1 MESFIMIK
9 RSFFGLAKP
18 RFEYE
23 SAVGMPVKPEKIS
36 VPKKV
41 TLFFKETCTCPSALI
56 KCGDKVRTGQK
67 LSLYE
72 GSENYVI
79 SSVTGTVSAL
89 YPYTGDFGKSYT
101 AISIDTAD
109 QEETDNTFGEAA
121 KSVSLDTAKNFLA
134 CVPGISCACAFSD
147 PAGTVK
153 TVVVCGIDKDLL
165 ISTNPYIVSNCPE
178 DVRSGVGILK
188 KIFAADQAVVVSGKD
203 LMKDI
208 SVIGSASGVEMR
220 LVGSEYPA
228 AFPQEIM
235 RNLFEVSLPA
245 GKSCKDM
252 GFCFLSAEAAAS
264 VGRAFGSGQIPVT
277 KILTLIK
284 KDLTKVI
291 VEARIGTPI
300 GDIFKACEVI
310 TEDRDR
316 IIIGGPLTGYA
327 VYSEDYPVQPDTD
340 AIMVQGSEA
349 VSSVSDYP
357 CINCGEC
364 VRICPAKVPVNM
376 LVRLCENAQYEAA
389 AAEYDLH
396 SCIECGL
403 CSVVCVA
410 RMPVFQ
416 YIRLA
421 KYELARIAE
430 KEAEKEK
437 EEADV

>member
-1 MESFIMIK
+1 MVK

-23 SAVGMPVKPEKIS
+23 PAVGMPVKPEKIS

-41 TLFFKETCTCPSALI
+41 TLFFKETCTCGTALI

-72 GSENYVI
+72 NSENYVI
-79 SSVTGTVSAL
+79 ASVTGTVSAL
-89 YPYTGDFGKSYT
+89 CPYTGDFGKSYT
-101 AISIDTAD
+101 AVCIDTAE
-109 QEETDNTFGEAA
+109 QEEPDKTFEEAA
-121 KSVSLDTAKNFLA
+121 KLASLDTAKNFLA
-134 CVPGISCACAFSD
+134 CVPGISCACAFSA

-153 TVVVCGIDKDLL
+153 TLVVCGIDKDLL
-165 ISTNPYIVSNCPE
+165 MITNPYIISTCPD
-178 DVRSGVGILK
+178 DVKNGVAILK
-188 KIFAADQAVVVSGKD
+188 KILGAGQTVVVSGKD
-203 LMKDI
+203 MMKDL
-208 SVIGSASGVEMR
+208 SVIGGESGVEMR
-220 LVGSEYPA
+220 LVGSEYPS
-228 AFPQEIM
+228 AFPHEMM
-235 RNLFEVSLPA
+235 RTLFETPVPA

-264 VGRAFGSGQIPVT
+264 VGRAFGTGKIPVT
-277 KILTLIK
+277 KTLTLIK
-284 KDLTKVI
+284 KDLTTVI
-291 VEARIGTPI
+291 VEARIGTPV
-300 GDIFKACEVI
+300 GDIFRDCGVI
-310 TEDRDR
+310 TEDKDR
-316 IIIGGPLTGYA
+316 IIIGGPMTGYA

-340 AIMVQGSEA
+340 AVMIQGSET
-349 VSSVSDYP
+349 VNKVSDYP

-376 LVRLCENAQYEAA
+376 LVRFCETGQYETAA
-389 AAEYDLH
+389 EEYDLH

-403 CSVVCVA
+403 CSVVCTA

-430 KEAEKEK
+430 KEAEVEKEK
-437 EEADV
+437 EAADV

>member
-18 RFEYE
+18 RFEYD
-23 SAVGMPVKPEKIS
+23 SAAGLPVKPEKIS

-41 TLFFKETCTCPSALI
+41 TLFLRETCKCPSALV

-79 SSVTGTVSAL
+79 SSVTGTVSEI
-89 YPYTGDFGKSYT
+89 YPYIGDFGKSYT
-101 AISIDTAD
+101 AISVVTAA
-109 QEETDNTFGEAA
+109 QEEPDNTFGEAA
-121 KSVSLDTAKNFLA
+121 KAVSLDTAKNFLA
-134 CVPGISCACAFSD
+134 CAPGISCSGAFSD

-165 ISTNPYIVSNCPE
+165 MNTNSHIISSCPD
-178 DVRSGVGILK
+178 DVKNGLVILK
-188 KIFAADQAVVVSGKD
+188 KIFAAGQAVVVSGKD
-203 LMKDI
+203 MMKDL
-208 SVIGSASGVEMR
+208 SVIGGASGVEMR
-220 LVGSEYPA
+220 LVGSEYPS
-228 AFPQEIM
+228 AFPHQMM
-235 RNLFEVSLPA
+235 RNIFETPVPA
-245 GKSCKDM
+245 GKSCKDL

-264 VGRAFGSGQIPVT
+264 VGRAFGTGQIPVT
-277 KILTLIK
+277 KTLTLIK
-284 KDLTKVI
+284 KDLTTVI
-291 VEARIGTPI
+291 AEARIGTPV
-300 GDIFKACEVI
+300 GDIFKACGVI

-340 AIMVQGSEA
+340 AVMVQGSEA

-376 LVRLCENAQYEAA
+376 LVRFCENAQYERAA
-389 AAEYDLH
+389 EEYDLH

-410 RMPVFQ
+410 KMPVFQ

-430 KEAEKEK
+430 KEAEKVK